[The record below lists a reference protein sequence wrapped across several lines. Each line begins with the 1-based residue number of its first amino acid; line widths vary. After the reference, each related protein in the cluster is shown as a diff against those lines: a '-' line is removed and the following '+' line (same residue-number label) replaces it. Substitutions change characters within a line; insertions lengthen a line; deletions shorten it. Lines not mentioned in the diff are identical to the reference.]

1 MLIHGNKRGGARD
14 LALHLLKE
22 ENDHVEVH
30 ELRGFMS
37 DDLVS
42 ALKEVH
48 VISKGTQ
55 AKKFLFS
62 VGFNPPEDKQISTQT
77 FKQAI
82 KQVENEFGLE
92 RQPRAIV
99 FHEKKGRRHCHV
111 AWSLIDTQKMKA
123 IKLDYSKRRMMGISR
138 SLFLEHGWEMPAG
151 MIDQR
156 NRNPKNFTLA
166 QWQQAKRIDKDPRQ
180 IKQDLQD
187 SWALSDDQASFE
199 AALNERGYTLAKGD
213 RAAFVVLDRKCEMFA
228 LGKKWLGVSV
238 KDIRKKLG
246 GEKKLPSIEHTRRK
260 IADGMTDHIKSL
272 QEQQT
277 SAVQARVALL
287 NDQLKRMIN
296 SQRRERAMLKA
307 AQDKRWQTETQT
319 RQTRFNKGLKG
330 LLDFVT
336 GKRSKIKQQ
345 NQRETKAAYRR
356 DEQEKDTF
364 VFMHLEQRRGLQY
377 RIGRLQNFE
386 RKSDKL
392 LDNDLSQYHEINQGR
407 RDMFERAQS
416 KDRNKDHGPSRGR

>member
-1 MLIHGNKRGGARD
+1 MLIHGNKLGGARD

-30 ELRGFMS
+30 ELRGFIS

-42 ALKEVH
+42 ALNETY

-62 VGFNPPEDKQISTQT
+62 VGFNPPENEKVSTET

-82 KQVENEFGLE
+82 KQVEKEFGLE
-92 RQPRAIV
+92 HQSRAIV

-123 IKLDYSKRRMMGISR
+123 IKLDYSKRRMMDISR

-156 NRNPKNFTLA
+156 NRDPKNFSLA
-166 QWQQAKRIDKDPRQ
+166 QWQHAKRIGKDPRQ

-187 SWALSDDQASFE
+187 SWALSDDRASFE
-199 AALNERGYTLAKGD
+199 AALEERGYTLAKGD
-213 RAAFVVLDRKCEMFA
+213 RAAFIALDQKCEMFA

-238 KDIRKKLG
+238 KDMRKKLG
-246 GEKKLPSIEHTRRK
+246 NEKNLPSVTHTRSK
-260 IADGMTDHIKSL
+260 IAEGMSDHIQSL

-277 SAVQARVALL
+277 SAAQARIALL
-287 NDQLKRMIN
+287 NDQLKRMVKA
-296 SQRRERAMLKA
+296 QRGERATFKTV
-307 AQDKRWQTETQT
+307 QEKRWQTETKN
-319 RQTRFNKGLKG
+319 RQSRFNRGLKG

-345 NQRETKAAYRR
+345 NQQEMEVAQRR
-356 DEQEKDTF
+356 DEQEKDTL
-364 VFMHLEQRRGLQY
+364 VFTHIEQRRSLLHRVERLKNYERNSGKKIGKDLGQY
-377 RIGRLQNFE
+377 REISQGKRDVFE
-386 RKSDKL
+386 RVQNNNK
-392 LDNDLSQYHEINQGR
+392 NR
-407 RDMFERAQS
+407 ER
-416 KDRNKDHGPSRGR
+416 GPSRER